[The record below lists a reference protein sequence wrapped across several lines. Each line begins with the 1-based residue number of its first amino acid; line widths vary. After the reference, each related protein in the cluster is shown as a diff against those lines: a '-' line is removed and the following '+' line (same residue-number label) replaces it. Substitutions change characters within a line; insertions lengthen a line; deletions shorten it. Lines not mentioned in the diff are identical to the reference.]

1 MKNIDNIQLRKLIRD
16 RRFKTTYQNWGTKST
31 TYEYRITNIK
41 LNYGKEDPTTND
53 QKWRTTVVNLVCS
66 GTTTNLVSKKRP
78 AKGWGNISEDDRI
91 DKRYNPK
98 VKDCMDKYGEWYYNL
113 RGGWGNPK
121 VPRNAI
127 RYSLVNDDGYNYN
140 SNHRARDLRSFLK
153 LIGIEGDLKIGTIKL
168 VHTSE
173 L

>member
-1 MKNIDNIQLRKLIRD
+1 MKNIDNIQLKKLIRNK
-16 RRFKTTYQNWGTKST
+16 RFKSKIHNWNSKST

-53 QKWRTTVVNLVCS
+53 QQWRTTVVNLVCS
-66 GTTTNLVSKKRP
+66 GTTTNLVTKKRP
-78 AKGWGNISEDDRI
+78 AKGWGDISEEDRI

-127 RYSLVNDDGYNYN
+127 RYSLLNDDGYNYN
-140 SNHRARDLRSFLK
+140 SNHRANDLRKFLK
-153 LIGIEGDLKIGTIKL
+153 LVGVEGDLKIGTIKL
-168 VHTSE
+168 VHSSE

>member
-1 MKNIDNIQLRKLIRD
+1 MKNIDNIQLKKLIRG
-16 RRFKTTYQNWGTKST
+16 RRFKSTVHNWNSKST

-41 LNYGKEDPTTND
+41 LNYGKEDPTTNN
-53 QKWRTTVVNLVCS
+53 QQWRTTVINLVCS
-66 GTTTNLVSKKRP
+66 GTTTNLVTKKRP
-78 AKGWGNISEDDRI
+78 AKGWGDISEEDRI

-127 RYSLVNDDGYNYN
+127 RYCLMNEDYDYNTNRRVND
-140 SNHRARDLRSFLK
+140 LRKFLK

-168 VHTSE
+168 VHSSD